1 MVSADGS
8 KLYVAAGRSG
18 LVVAIDTT
26 TGKPVGQV
34 AVGARPWGLALSPD
48 GSTLYSANGSSN
60 DVTAVDVASLQ
71 VKSRIAAG
79 ESPWGV
85 VIGPW
90 PLPAR

>member
-1 MVSADGS
+1 
-8 KLYVAAGRSG
+8 
-18 LVVAIDTT
+18 
-26 TGKPVGQV
+26 
-34 AVGARPWGLALSPD
+34 VGARPWGLALSPD